1 MRAVVR
7 KVGGAVNGYRTLNQA
22 VETVLLGEIVEI
34 DWGNCREIVSKMQ
47 GDGRVILGFRGG
59 VEAEFAVGEMV
70 KTVRIWL

>member
-1 MRAVVR
+1 MRAVVW
-7 KVGGAVNGYRTLNQA
+7 KVGVAVNGYRTLNQA

-47 GDGRVILGFRGG
+47 GDGRVVLGFRGG
-59 VEAEFAVGEMV
+59 YEAEYQEGEMV